1 MRHKPY
7 SIAAI
12 FLLAVAALICTGL
25 AASRA
30 SAAPPER
37 YIHVRVNNGNPSES
51 VNVNVPLSIAETI
64 LPAVNRGPLHNG
76 IVSVPAH
83 QLNGVDVRAILD
95 ALRAAPDNNF
105 VTVKSKSQNVRVA
118 KSNGNIVVHVSSTE
132 GNRQNVDVSVPLKV
146 VDALFSTAHQDQ
158 VDVAAALRALAQSG
172 DSLLVT
178 VQSASQQVRVWVDSN
193 ASSN

>member
-105 VTVKSKSQNVRVA
+105 VTVKSKNQNVRVA